1 MRYPTPRELALA
13 ARALADEHPRRVRLR
28 QAGRSR
34 GGEPLWLLSV
44 ATDGTAA
51 AGTASAGTA
60 SAGTASSRSA
70 AGEAAD
76 DGTASSRTAAVG
88 TASAGSASAGTADDG
103 TASGGPVVV
112 RHASDRQAAGGGP
125 QARCV
130 LVVAGA
136 HANEPVGGATALALA
151 RRLARGPAPRTGGG
165 WHFLLC
171 ADPDGAALHRTPR
184 PASLLD
190 YHRNFYRPPGPE
202 QPEWAPSLLPPDR
215 LPPETLAVTAL
226 IDELRPVLQVS
237 LHGTDLGGSW
247 VQLTRDIPGLAE
259 PFAKSAA
266 ELRIPVETGAS
277 DAVGWPSPGPGIFVM
292 PPPGHDAAG
301 AFHPED
307 TRLSTWYRTHR
318 YAGTT
323 AIVEVPMWASD
334 LVDDPAPHPDPRGA
348 LRFLAGRLAE
358 DASLVSAV
366 RDRAADAVPGADP
379 RSASLLRAV
388 DWTLGLIPGI
398 TAEWTGAGA
407 PAEASTARIGSIDAF
422 GRRLSLRAAAML
434 LRVLHVQGHPAAAG
448 LDRLVTGWCAEFE
461 SRFHARWVP
470 VADQVEHQTRTVL
483 AAYERLTAAGSVGP
497 CPAGGGPSGPS

>member
-1 MRYPTPRELALA
+1 MCYPTPSELALA
-13 ARALADEHPRRVRLR
+13 ARALADEHPGPVRLR
-28 QAGRSR
+28 QAGTSR
-34 GGEPLWLLSV
+34 GGLPLWLLSV
-44 ATDGTAA
+44 EPSGRPRG
-51 AGTASAGTA
+51 AG
-60 SAGTASSRSA
+60 
-70 AGEAAD
+70 
-76 DGTASSRTAAVG
+76 
-88 TASAGSASAGTADDG
+88 
-103 TASGGPVVV
+103 
-112 RHASDRQAAGGGP
+112 
-125 QARCV
+125 V

-151 RRLARGPAPRTGGG
+151 RRVLHDPGLRAGRG

-184 PASLLD
+184 PHSLLD
-190 YHRNFYRPPGPE
+190 YHRNFFRPPGPE

-215 LPPETLAVTAL
+215 LPPETLALTAL

-277 DAVGWPSPGPGIFVM
+277 DAAGWPSPGPGIFVM
-292 PPPGHDAAG
+292 PQPGADAGG

-307 TRLSTWYRTHR
+307 TRLSTWYHAHR

-348 LRFLAGRLAE
+348 LRTLAGRLTA
-358 DASLVSAV
+358 DAALVARV
-366 RDRAADAVPGADP
+366 RDRVPGPPEPGADSGTGTDTGSGTGTGTSTGTRSDAGSGADPGAAADAA
-379 RSASLLRAV
+379 ALLRAV
-388 DWTLGLIPGI
+388 DWTLALIPRI
-398 TAEWTGAGA
+398 TVEWTGAGA
-407 PAEASTARIGSIDAF
+407 PAEATAAAIGSIDAF

-434 LRVLHVQGHPAAAG
+434 LRVLRAQDHPAAPG
-448 LDRLVTGWCAEFE
+448 LDRLVTGWCEEFAA
-461 SRFHARWVP
+461 RFRARRIP
-470 VADQVEHQTRTVL
+470 VATQVEHQTRTVL
-483 AAYERLTAAGSVGP
+483 AAYERLVTEGLDGP
-497 CPAGGGPSGPS
+497 DGPDRSDGPDVPDGADGADRPDQPDGTVNA

>member
-1 MRYPTPRELALA
+1 M
-13 ARALADEHPRRVRLR
+13 
-28 QAGRSR
+28 
-34 GGEPLWLLSV
+34 
-44 ATDGTAA
+44 
-51 AGTASAGTA
+51 
-60 SAGTASSRSA
+60 
-70 AGEAAD
+70 
-76 DGTASSRTAAVG
+76 
-88 TASAGSASAGTADDG
+88 
-103 TASGGPVVV
+103 
-112 RHASDRQAAGGGP
+112 
-125 QARCV
+125 

-151 RRLARGPAPRTGGG
+151 RRVIQGGAPRAGCG

-184 PASLLD
+184 PYSLLD
-190 YHRNFYRPPGPE
+190 YHRNFFRPPGPE

-215 LPPETLAVTAL
+215 LPPETLALTAL

-292 PPPGHDAAG
+292 PEPGPEPSG

-307 TRLSTWYRTHR
+307 TRLSTWCRTHR

-348 LRFLAGRLAE
+348 LRVLAGRLAE
-358 DASLVSAV
+358 DAALVAGVREAV
-366 RDRAADAVPGADP
+366 GDAAAYTDP
-379 RSASLLRAV
+379 AAAPLLRAV
-388 DWTLGLIPGI
+388 DWTLGLIPRI
-398 TAEWTGAGA
+398 TADWTGAA
-407 PAEASTARIGSIDAF
+407 VPAEATKARIASIDAF
-422 GRRLSLRAAAML
+422 GRRLPLRAAAML
-434 LRVLHVQGHPAAAG
+434 LRVLRGQDHPAAPG
-448 LDRLVTGWCAEFE
+448 LDRLVTGWCTEFAA
-461 SRFHARWVP
+461 RFQARWVP
-470 VADQVEHQTRTVL
+470 VATQVEHQSRTVL
-483 AAYERLTAAGSVGP
+483 AAYERLIAVG
-497 CPAGGGPSGPS
+497 AVT

>member
-1 MRYPTPRELALA
+1 MTLLRDMCYPTPSELALA
-13 ARALADEHPRRVRLR
+13 ARALADEHPGRARLR
-28 QAGRSR
+28 RAGTSR
-34 GGEPLWLLSV
+34 GGRPLWVLS
-44 ATDGTAA
+44 ALPSGRPQG
-51 AGTASAGTA
+51 AG
-60 SAGTASSRSA
+60 
-70 AGEAAD
+70 
-76 DGTASSRTAAVG
+76 
-88 TASAGSASAGTADDG
+88 
-103 TASGGPVVV
+103 
-112 RHASDRQAAGGGP
+112 
-125 QARCV
+125 V

-151 RRLARGPAPRTGGG
+151 RRVLHEPAIRAGRG

-184 PASLLD
+184 PHSLLD
-190 YHRNFYRPPGPE
+190 YHRNFFRPPGPE

-215 LPPETLAVTAL
+215 LPPETLALTAL

-277 DAVGWPSPGPGIFVM
+277 DAAGWPSPGPGIFVM
-292 PPPGHDAAG
+292 PQPGADAAG

-307 TRLSTWYRTHR
+307 TRLSTWYHAHR

-348 LRFLAGRLAE
+348 LRLLAGRLTA
-358 DASLVSAV
+358 DAALVARV
-366 RDRAADAVPGADP
+366 RDRVPGAPEPGGGHGAGIGADP
-379 RSASLLRAV
+379 GAAALLRAV
-388 DWTLGLIPGI
+388 DWTLALIPRI
-398 TAEWTGAGA
+398 TVEWTGPGA
-407 PAEASTARIGSIDAF
+407 PAEATAASIGSIDAF

-434 LRVLHVQGHPAAAG
+434 LRVLRAQGHPAAPG
-448 LDRLVTGWCAEFE
+448 LDRLVTGWCEEFAA
-461 SRFHARWVP
+461 RFQARRVP
-470 VADQVEHQTRTVL
+470 VAHQVEHQTRTVL
-483 AAYERLTAAGSVGP
+483 ATYERLVAAGTVN
-497 CPAGGGPSGPS
+497 A